1 MTLYLVRHAQ
11 AGSRQNW
18 DGDDDTHRPLTSFG
32 RNQAADMVGV
42 LADVPLDAI
51 FTSPYLR
58 CVETAAPLG
67 ARRSIPVEVVD
78 ALAEGPADRAIAL
91 VEQNRHRNAL
101 FCSHGDIIP
110 ALLEYLVATFQVD
123 LGPRPRCQKS
133 SIWII
138 DLDAPAAA
146 DRAIYVPPSH
156 RSQ

>member
-18 DGDDDTHRPLTSFG
+18 DGEDDTQRPLTSFG
-32 RNQAADMVGV
+32 RNQAADMVGT

-51 FTSPYLR
+51 FSSPYLR
-58 CVETAAPLG
+58 CIETAAPLG
-67 ARRSIPVEVVD
+67 ARRSIVVEVVD

-91 VEQNRHRNAL
+91 LEQNKNRDAL

-110 ALLEYLVATFQVD
+110 ALLEYLVATYHVD
-123 LGPRPRCQKS
+123 LGQRPRCQKS
-133 SIWII
+133 SIWIV
-138 DLDAPAAA
+138 DLDAANPA